1 MKKLLSY
8 PVSVIYYLVFGLV
21 LVVFHVIQ
29 FIAHRIFGYRLHKIS
44 VDWLN
49 FFIMRCLNIL
59 GTRISFFNEYNF
71 KKNNAHIIVANH
83 QSMYDIPPIIWCLRE
98 LHPKFISKKELG
110 KGIPSV
116 SYNLK
121 YGGSVLID
129 RNDKSSAVQ
138 AIAKFGQRIQNKK
151 HAAVIFPEGT
161 RSRDGKL
168 KRFSENGL
176 RTLVEN
182 CPNAIIVPLSIEN
195 SWQLQKYG
203 MFPLPLGLKIRF
215 KVHQPIE
222 ANVHTFEQIFEHCHS
237 EIAEEVVKP

>member
-1 MKKLLSY
+1 MKKILAY
-8 PVSVIYYLVFGLV
+8 PISVIYYLVFGLV
-21 LVVFHVIQ
+21 LVTFHVLQVIT
-29 FIAHRIFGYRLHKIS
+29 HRIFGYQAHKIT

-49 FFIMRCLNIL
+49 FFLMRCLNIL
-59 GTRISFFNEYNF
+59 GTRIDFYNDYDF
-71 KKNNAHIIVANH
+71 KRENPHIIVANH
-83 QSMYDIPPIIWCLRE
+83 QSMYDIPPIIWCLKE

-110 KGIPSV
+110 RAIPSV

-129 RNDKSSAVQ
+129 RKESDTAVE
-138 AIAKFGQRIQNKK
+138 AIAKFAQRIQDKK

-182 CPNAIIVPLSIEN
+182 CPDAVIVPLSIEN
-195 SWQLQKYG
+195 SWQLQKCG
-203 MFPLPLGLKIRF
+203 MFPLPLGVRIRF

-222 ANVHTFEQIFEHCHS
+222 ANVHNFKQIYDYCFS
-237 EIAEEVVKP
+237 EIEEEVVK

>member
-1 MKKLLSY
+1 M
-8 PVSVIYYLVFGLV
+8 
-21 LVVFHVIQ
+21 
-29 FIAHRIFGYRLHKIS
+29 GYQPHKIT

-49 FFIMRCLNIL
+49 FFLMRCLNIL
-59 GTRISFFNEYNF
+59 GTQIHFYNDYDFN
-71 KKNNAHIIVANH
+71 KNNAHIIVANH
-83 QSMYDIPPIIWCLRE
+83 QSMYDIPPIIWCLRQ
-98 LHPKFISKKELG
+98 LHPKFISKIELG

-129 RNDKSSAVQ
+129 RKNSESAVN
-138 AIAKFGQRIQNKK
+138 AIAEFGQRIQARK

-161 RSRDGKL
+161 RSRDGRL

-182 CPNAIIVPLSIEN
+182 CPDAVIVPLSIEN

-203 MFPLPLGLKIRF
+203 MFPLPLGVKIRF

-222 ANVHTFEQIFEHCHS
+222 ANVHNFEQIYEYCWR
-237 EIAEEVVKP
+237 EIEEEVEG

>member
-8 PVSVIYYLVFGLV
+8 PFSLIYYLAFGLA
-21 LVVFHVIQ
+21 LVIFHILQVIT
-29 FIAHRIFGYRLHKIS
+29 HRIFGYRAHKS
-44 VDWLN
+44 TVDWLN
-49 FFIMRCLNIL
+49 FFLMRCLNIL
-59 GTRISFFNEYNF
+59 GTRIDFYNDYDF
-71 KKNNAHIIVANH
+71 IKNNAHIIVANH

-110 KGIPSV
+110 RGIPSI

-121 YGGSVLID
+121 HGGSVLID
-129 RNDKSSAVQ
+129 RKDSEKAVK
-138 AIAKFGQRIQNKK
+138 AIAEFAQRIQVKK

-161 RSRDGKL
+161 RSKDGKL

-182 CPNAIIVPLSIEN
+182 CPDAVIVPVSIEN

-203 MFPLPLGLKIRF
+203 MFPLPLGVKIRF

-222 ANVHTFEQIFEHCHS
+222 ANVHTFRQIYDHCLS
-237 EIAEEVVKP
+237 EIEEALE

>member
-1 MKKLLSY
+1 MKKILAI
-8 PVSVIYYLVFGLV
+8 PVSIVYYPIFGLV
-21 LVVFHVIQ
+21 LVVFHALQ
-29 FIAHRIFGYRLHKIS
+29 FITHRIFGYKAHKIT

-49 FFIMRCLNIL
+49 FFLMRCLNIL
-59 GTRISFFNEYNF
+59 GTQIYFYNDYDFN
-71 KKNNAHIIVANH
+71 KNNAHIIVANH
-83 QSMYDIPPIIWCLRE
+83 QSMYDIPPIIWCLRQ

-110 KGIPSV
+110 RGIPSV

-129 RNDKSSAVQ
+129 RKDSEGAVK
-138 AIAKFGQRIQNKK
+138 AIAEFGRRIQARK

-182 CPNAIIVPLSIEN
+182 CPDAVIVPLSIEN

-203 MFPLPLGLKIRF
+203 MFPLPLFTKIRF

-222 ANVHTFEQIFEHCHS
+222 ANVHSFEQIYEHCWS
-237 EIAEEVVKP
+237 EIEEEVIKQ